1 MAGNKVEGETM
12 AMTDS
17 WADRRP
23 DAPPRISGEEWA
35 LRCQLADCFN
45 LFYFLGWTEAIFN
58 HITVRVPGAARHYL
72 LNPFGLLY
80 EEVTPDNILKVDID
94 GHIIGVSAYPAN
106 LAGYIIHGA
115 IHAAREDAHCVM
127 HVHTDAGMAVACK
140 AAGLSHDN
148 FYGAQLAGHV
158 GYHDFEGVAS
168 NIDER
173 PRMVAALGDKDV
185 LIMRNHGVL
194 VVGPDVPRTFRL
206 LWTLQR
212 ACEIQAAAGAIA
224 GPDITLSDA
233 VLRNT
238 AITHAKFEATDRI
251 AELQFAAMIRRMRRE
266 TGTGHPHTN
275 R

>member
-1 MAGNKVEGETM
+1 MEMV
-12 AMTDS
+12 MTDS
-17 WADRRP
+17 WLDRRP
-23 DAPPRISGEEWA
+23 DAPPRVAPTEWA

-45 LFYFLGWTEAIFN
+45 LFYFMGWTEAIFN
-58 HITVRVPGAARHYL
+58 HITLRVPGPERHYL

-80 EEVTPDNILKVDID
+80 EEVTPDNILKVDVD
-94 GHIIGVSAYPAN
+94 GNLIGPSAYPAN

-115 IHAAREDAHCVM
+115 IHAAREDAHCIM
-127 HVHTDAGMAVACK
+127 HVHTDAGIAVACK

-168 NIDER
+168 EIDER
-173 PRMVAALGDKDV
+173 PRMVAALGDKDI
-185 LIMRNHGVL
+185 LIMRNHGLL
-194 VVGPDVPRTFRL
+194 VVGPDVPRTFRM

-212 ACEIQAAAGAIA
+212 ACEIQLAAASIA
-224 GPDITLSDA
+224 GPNIALSDA

-238 AITHAKFEATDRI
+238 AVTHAKFEATDRI
-251 AELQFAAMIRRMRRE
+251 ADLQFAAMVRRMRRE
-266 TGTGHPHTN
+266 TGTGRPHAN

>member
-1 MAGNKVEGETM
+1 MAL
-12 AMTDS
+12 TDS
-17 WADRRP
+17 WLDRRP
-23 DAPPRISGEEWA
+23 DAPPRMTPAEWT

-45 LFYFLGWTEAIFN
+45 LFYFMGWTEAIFN
-58 HITVRVPGAARHYL
+58 HITLRVPGAERHYL

-80 EEVTPDNILKVDID
+80 EEVTPDNILKVDVD
-94 GHIIGVSAYPAN
+94 GNLITPSAYPAN

-115 IHAAREDAHCVM
+115 IHAAREDAHCIM

-168 NIDER
+168 EIDER
-173 PRMVAALGDKDV
+173 PRMVAALGDKDI
-185 LIMRNHGVL
+185 LIMRNHGLL

-212 ACEIQAAAGAIA
+212 ACEIQLAAASIA
-224 GPDITLSDA
+224 GPTIPLSDA

-251 AELQFAAMIRRMRRE
+251 AELQFAAMVRRMRRE
-266 TGTGHPHTN
+266 TGTSLPFAN

>member
-1 MAGNKVEGETM
+1 MIA
-12 AMTDS
+12 TDS
-17 WADRRP
+17 WLDRSP
-23 DAPPRISGEEWA
+23 DAPPRIGAEEWR

-45 LFYFLGWTEAIFN
+45 LFYFNGWSEAIFN
-58 HITVRVPGAARHYL
+58 HITLRVPGPERHFL
-72 LNPFGLLY
+72 LNPFGLTY
-80 EEVTPDNILKVDID
+80 EEVTPDNLLKVDID
-94 GHIIGVSAYPAN
+94 GNIVGYSAYPRN

-115 IHAAREDAHCVM
+115 IHAARDDAHCIM

-168 NIDER
+168 EIDER
-173 PRMVAALGDKDV
+173 PRMVAALGDKPI
-185 LIMRNHGVL
+185 LIMRNHGLL
-194 VVGPDVPRTFRL
+194 VAGPDVPRTYRI

-212 ACEIQAAAGAIA
+212 ACEVQLAAASIA
-224 GPDITLSDA
+224 GPNIELSDA

-238 AITHAKFEATDRI
+238 AITHAKFEATDEI
-251 AELQFAAMIRRMRRE
+251 AEMQFAAMVRRMRRE
-266 TGTGHPHTN
+266 TAGRPQAN